1 MARFNELGG
10 LSGSLMAT
18 LNRWGKNIRVF
29 LAWLV
34 GFGLALTFLTLFH
47 DVVMV
52 FIVNTLHWQKYVVRF
67 TNMAYYFPAGL
78 AAIAY
83 IVLVY
88 AFLNRSARRGLLT
101 RNTMLVYG
109 IQLLGISLAQLIL
122 LAYRYY
128 TVDVTFA
135 LLLAAEL
142 VGGAVL
148 VFLALKIPNVKKT

>member
-1 MARFNELGG
+1 METIK
-10 LSGSLMAT
+10 SWGSNL
-18 LNRWGKNIRVF
+18 RVF

-34 GFGLALTFLTLFH
+34 GFGMALTFLALFH

-83 IVLVY
+83 FVLIY
-88 AFLNRSARRGLLT
+88 AYFSRSHRRGLLL
-101 RNTMLVYG
+101 RNVMLVFG
-109 IQLLGISLAQLIL
+109 IQLLSIVLAQLIL
-122 LAYRYY
+122 LAYGYY
-128 TVDVTFA
+128 SMDVLFT
-135 LLLAAEL
+135 LLMAAEL

-148 VFLALKIPNVKKT
+148 ILLALKIPNVKTT